1 MDTSPGIVLRSQ
13 SGFYHVETSEGRVIC
28 QLRGKLKRAR
38 FDGDILA
45 VGDKV
50 DISIH
55 AEGVGMIENILP
67 RTSML
72 ARLAPTPRGIYRQ
85 ILLANVE
92 QIVLIFACTN
102 PDPHL
107 RMLDRYLVIAEKQEL
122 PVVIVF
128 NKLDLMS
135 VDEAN
140 QNSVIIKNWGIHY
153 YSHRN

>member
-1 MDTSPGIVLRSQ
+1 M
-13 SGFYHVETSEGRVIC
+13 IC
-28 QLRGKLKRAR
+28 QLRGKLKRNR

-55 AEGVGMIENILP
+55 AEGVGMIENIQP

-72 ARLAPTPRGIYRQ
+72 ARLAPTPKGIYRQ

-128 NKLDLMS
+128 NKLDLVNIEDGRS
-135 VDEAN
+135 K
-140 QNSVIIKNWGIHY
+140 I
-153 YSHRN
+153 RLL